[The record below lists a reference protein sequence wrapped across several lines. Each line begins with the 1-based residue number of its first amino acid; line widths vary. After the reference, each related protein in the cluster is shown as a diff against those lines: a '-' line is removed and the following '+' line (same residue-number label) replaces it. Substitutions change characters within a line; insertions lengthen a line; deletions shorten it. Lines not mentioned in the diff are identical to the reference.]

1 MALSGGIDLGGT
13 KIEARLFDP
22 DAGWAVT
29 WSETRPTPRDDYA
42 ALVSEVSG
50 LVAQLDARGA
60 VSVGLGS
67 PGAIPS
73 DGPAR
78 IANLPADGRPFGADL
93 RAAVGRPLP
102 IVNDAQAFAL
112 SEAELGAGRGFG
124 TTLGLIIGTGIAAGL
139 VEAGRL
145 VRGGAAQAGEI
156 GHVAMPHDVV
166 ARHGL
171 PWVACGCGR
180 TGCFETLA
188 SGPGLARLAE
198 RVTGR
203 AIPADELAEGG
214 EAAGQVL
221 EVWDEV
227 MAAFLRVAVLAY
239 DPDVI
244 VLGGGVSRMPGI
256 DARLAGALRQATP
269 DAGRYADVRL
279 AEGGDR
285 SGARGAALFGYS
297 AATGSS

>member
-1 MALSGGIDLGGT
+1 MGRAGGIDLGGT

-22 DAGWAVT
+22 DAGWAVA

-50 LVAQLDARGA
+50 LVARLDARGA
-60 VSVGLGS
+60 ASVGLGA
-67 PGAIPS
+67 PGTIPA

-78 IANLPADGRPFGADL
+78 IANLPADGRTFGADL
-93 RAAVGRPLP
+93 RDALGRPLP
-102 IVNDAQAFAL
+102 IVNDAQAFTL
-112 SEAELGAGRGFG
+112 SEAELGSGRGFG
-124 TTLGLIIGTGIAAGL
+124 TVLGLVIGTGIAAGL
-139 VEAGRL
+139 VAGGRL
-145 VRGGAAQAGEI
+145 VRGGSGQAGEI
-156 GHVAMPHDVV
+156 GHVAMPQDVV
-166 ARHGL
+166 AQHGL

-203 AIPADELAEGG
+203 AIPAEALAQGG
-214 EAAGQVL
+214 DATARVL
-221 EVWDEV
+221 GVWDDV

-244 VLGGGVSRMPGI
+244 VLGGGVSRLPGI
-256 DARLAGALRQATP
+256 EARLAGALRRATP
-269 DAGRYADVRL
+269 EAARYAEVRL

-285 SGARGAALFGYS
+285 SGARGAALFAYS